1 MDGGVVLLVILG
13 AALAV
18 PWLVGKVFV
27 SVNRNVVSRGN
38 NQRAVDN
45 VSRQLRFSIPG
56 VSPKEVSEAVRK
68 GAGFET
74 KVGFSA
80 KVYLVEWGDELL
92 RFEFTKSF
100 STGPGWVAAM
110 ILDSVDGGTDGGYG
124 LIDALEMEGRA
135 VGVKEMAQ
143 TFQQLER
150 FLRARYPAIEITSR

>member
-100 STGPGWVAAM
+100 STGPAARE
-110 ILDSVDGGTDGGYG
+110 LPTRRS
-124 LIDALEMEGRA
+124 AA
-135 VGVKEMAQ
+135 A
-143 TFQQLER
+143 
-150 FLRARYPAIEITSR
+150 